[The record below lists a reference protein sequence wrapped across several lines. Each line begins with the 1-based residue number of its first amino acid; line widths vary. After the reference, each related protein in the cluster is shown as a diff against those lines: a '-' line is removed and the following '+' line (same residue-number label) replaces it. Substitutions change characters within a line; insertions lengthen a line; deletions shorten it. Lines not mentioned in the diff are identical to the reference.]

1 MTRPTPGP
9 VPRPPGAPATD
20 PTNDPANDATAA
32 LDAARE
38 ALERLDDAPLGEHP
52 GILDRV
58 HQQLQATLAGMDAL

>member
-20 PTNDPANDATAA
+20 PTNDATAA

-52 GILDRV
+52 GILDLV

>member
-20 PTNDPANDATAA
+20 PTDS

-38 ALERLDDAPLGEHP
+38 ALERLADAPLGEHP
-52 GILDRV
+52 AILDLV
-58 HQQLQATLAGMDAL
+58 HQQLQATLAGMDSL